1 MPNRRQTVV
10 WAVVVV
16 VVVVVVVIVGGVRV
30 DLQAWLQLFQRHV
43 TLLIRYEL
51 D

>member
-1 MPNRRQTVV
+1 MPKRRQTVV
-10 WAVVVV
+10 WAVV

>member
-1 MPNRRQTVV
+1 MPKRRQTVV

-16 VVVVVVVIVGGVRV
+16 VIVVVIVGGVRV

>member
-1 MPNRRQTVV
+1 MPKRRQTVV
-10 WAVVVV
+10 WAVI